1 MKAVVAAVSALAGI
15 LLFLLAAA
23 SSKSSVLIRNYPLL
37 LGLNG
42 SVAALLLG
50 LVGFQVRTLWIQ
62 YREHQFG
69 SRLKVK
75 LLGLFALMALV
86 PGLVIYGVSLQFAT
100 RSIES
105 WFDVKVDAAL
115 DSGIQLGRNALDY
128 LLEQLANRAKDTAE
142 ALGESLTSGNAAVSA
157 ARLDRL
163 RDEAG
168 ADTAALLAGNGKVLV
183 SSVGTGTALAPESH
197 SSATLR
203 LARGTRGLR
212 TVEGEGSGELW
223 LRVIVP
229 IPARNLATNA
239 EFLQMS
245 KRVPPQIAR
254 TMENIQNGN
263 RDYQELLLGR
273 EGLMRIY
280 GLTLTLTLLLALFA
294 AIAAAFEIARSLS
307 APLSILAE
315 GTQAVAAGDFSPRQA
330 LPGRDELGVLTQ
342 SFNRM
347 TRQLQDARGQAE
359 RSRAEVEAARV
370 YLESVLGNLSAGVL
384 AFSDNGRLRAA
395 NRGAMQ
401 ILGDDL
407 AGFETLTLETWPRH
421 HAFRDAVLRGFDTN
435 DEDWARETELTRDDG
450 RNQTLL
456 LRGSRLPPGS
466 AGGYVVVFDDVTELI
481 SAQRNAA
488 WAEVARRLAHEI
500 KNPLTPIQLSA
511 ERLQHK
517 LSSKLD
523 PDSQAMLARAT
534 QTIVNQVEAM
544 KNMVNDFRDYA
555 RMPPATL
562 APLDLNA
569 LIREV
574 LGLYES
580 SRVRIEL
587 VLAADLPRVL
597 GDPTQ
602 LRQVIH
608 NLLTNAEDAL
618 VETDAPQVSLLTRR
632 EGRRV
637 EFLVRD
643 NGPGFPPAMLA
654 RAFEPYVTSKARG
667 SGLGLAIVK
676 KIADEHRGDITITNI
691 EPHGAEIRLRLPLAP
706 TV

>member
-1 MKAVVAAVSALAGI
+1 MRSVVAAVSAIAGI
-15 LLFLLAAA
+15 TLFLLAAA
-23 SSKSSVLIRNYPLL
+23 SSKSSVLIQNYPLL
-37 LGLNG
+37 LALNG
-42 SVAALLLG
+42 TVAAVLLG
-50 LVGFQVRTLWIQ
+50 LVIFQVRTLWIE

-75 LLGLFALMALV
+75 LLGLFAVMALV
-86 PGLVIYGVSLQFAT
+86 PGVVIYGVSMQFAT

-115 DSGIQLGRNALDY
+115 DSGIELGRNALDY
-128 LLEQLANRAKDTAE
+128 LLDQLAERTLDSAE
-142 ALGESLTSGNAAVSA
+142 ALAESSAVSISA
-157 ARLDRL
+157 GRLERL
-163 RDEAG
+163 REEAG
-168 ADTAALLAGNGKVLV
+168 ADTASLLASNGRIVL
-183 SSVGTGTALAPESH
+183 SSVASGSLLSPGAH
-197 SSATLR
+197 STATLR
-203 LARGTRGLR
+203 LARGARGLR
-212 TVEGEGSGELW
+212 TVDGEGSGELW

-229 IPARNLATNA
+229 VPARKLAVNI
-239 EFLQMS
+239 EFLEMTQ
-245 KRVPPQIAR
+245 RVPSKIVR
-254 TMENIQNGN
+254 TMENIQNGS

-273 EGLMRIY
+273 EGLIRIY
-280 GLTLTLTLLLALFA
+280 SLTLTLTLLLALFA
-294 AIAAAFEIARSLS
+294 AVAAAFEIARSLS

-315 GTQAVAAGDFSPRQA
+315 GTQAVASGDFSPRQA

-347 TRQLQDARGQAE
+347 TRQLQDARAQAE
-359 RSRAEVEAARV
+359 RNRAEVEAARV

-384 AFSDNGRLRAA
+384 AFADNGRLRAA

-407 AGFETLTLETWPRH
+407 AGFESLTLDTWPRH
-421 HAFRDAVLRGFDTN
+421 HVFRDAALRGFEAN
-435 DEDWARETELTRDDG
+435 DADWSGEIEITREDG
-450 RNQTLL
+450 RQQTLL

-466 AGGYVVVFDDVTELI
+466 AGGFVVVFDDVTELI

-517 LSSKLD
+517 LSAKLD
-523 PDSQAMLARAT
+523 PDSQAMLARST

-555 RMPPATL
+555 RMPPSKL
-562 APLDLNA
+562 APLDLNE

-580 SRVRIEL
+580 SRVKVTHE
-587 VLAADLPRVL
+587 LAADLPRVL
-597 GDPTQ
+597 GDASQ
-602 LRQVIH
+602 LRQIIH

-618 VETDAPQVSLLTRR
+618 ADEAAPSVTLLTRR
-632 EGRRV
+632 DGRKV
-637 EFLVRD
+637 LFAVRD

-676 KIADEHRGDITITNI
+676 KIADEHRGEISIQNI
-691 EPHGAEIRLRLPLAP
+691 DPHGAEVRLRLPLAIS
-706 TV
+706 V